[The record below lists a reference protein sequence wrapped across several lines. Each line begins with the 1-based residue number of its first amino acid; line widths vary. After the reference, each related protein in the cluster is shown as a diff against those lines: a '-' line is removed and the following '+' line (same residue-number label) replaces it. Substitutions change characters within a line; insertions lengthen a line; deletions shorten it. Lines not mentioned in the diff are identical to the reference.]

1 MPKNIVITDNYTW
14 TNEHNN
20 VIRKVFR
27 RYQISNGAATGWK
40 EGLAGI
46 QTMLKEARAR
56 NERVRSYGGKWSLT
70 DVGICNDSI
79 HDTKPLT
86 FFGTVGKNSI
96 KGSALF
102 RDDPKPLDQRL
113 YYFQCGSQVN
123 QINNVL
129 ESRGLCLA
137 TTGASNGQTIAGA
150 VSTGTHGSALRIG
163 AMPDYVRAMHIVTSE
178 KEHFFLQP
186 AANPIITK
194 SFSDIFGATLINDD
208 SLFNSALVSFGSFGI
223 IHGIVLE
230 TVSLFMLE
238 TFCIRTDYDRA
249 ATVYPYLAKFNH
261 ALTNNLSQFL
271 KQFGFPSNEDPYHV
285 DIIANQFSTSQN
297 AFLRVMYKRP
307 YDKTK
312 LSPEPG
318 TSGTRVGDDIL
329 SIVGSITNTAGGLAS
344 VIVNQLFGQAGTVQ
358 SGYTQTPRNIFGD
371 STIYKPK
378 NGGAST
384 ELGVPIDKAAD
395 AVRRIMT
402 VAQQKN
408 FVGLLGIRF
417 VKNSAATLAFTRFAP
432 LTCTIEL
439 PGLNSDN
446 TQNFFR
452 SVFEEMDNAKIP
464 FTLHWGQEG
473 DYSPKRLSAMY
484 GSAVTTWV
492 NDRNRLLPDPMQRYM
507 FTNDFLKR
515 CGLSE
520 APALKGGNVIAKKK
534 VVA

>member
-1 MPKNIVITDNYTW
+1 MSIVKTENYTW

-20 VIRKVFR
+20 VTKTVFR
-27 RYQISNGAATGWK
+27 RYQISNGTAGWK

-46 QTMLKEARAR
+46 QAMIKEARAR

-86 FFGTVGKNSI
+86 FFGTIGKNSI
-96 KGSALF
+96 KGNALF
-102 RDDPKPLDQRL
+102 KNDPKPLDQRL
-113 YYFQCGSQVN
+113 YYFQCGCQIN
-123 QINNVL
+123 QINNTL
-129 ESRGLCLA
+129 ESRGLSLA

-150 VSTGTHGSALRIG
+150 VSTGTHGSALKIG
-163 AMPDYVRAMHIVTSE
+163 AMPDYVRALHIVTSE
-178 KEHFFLQP
+178 KEHLFIQS
-186 AANPIITK
+186 ATNPIIAK
-194 SFSDIFGATLINDD
+194 SFADVFGAGLINDD

-223 IHGIVLE
+223 IHGIIVE

-238 TFCIRTDYDRA
+238 TYCARVDYDRA
-249 ATVYPYLAKFNH
+249 ATIYPFLSKFNH
-261 ALTNNLSQFL
+261 ASSTNLTPFL
-271 KQFGFPSNEDPYHV
+271 KQFGFPSNEDPYHI
-285 DIIANQFSTSQN
+285 DIIANQFSTKQN

-307 YDKTK
+307 YDKAK
-312 LSPEPG
+312 LSAPPG
-318 TSGTRVGDDIL
+318 PSATRVGDDIL
-329 SIVGSITNTAGGLAS
+329 SLIGSITSSAGGLAS

-384 ELGVPIDKAAD
+384 ELGVPIEKAAD

-402 VAQQKN
+402 IAQQKN

-417 VKNSAATLAFTRFAP
+417 LKNTAATLGFTRFAP

-446 TQNFFR
+446 TQNFYR
-452 SVFEEMDNAKIP
+452 AVFEEMDNAKIP

-473 DYSPKRLSAMY
+473 DYSPKRLNAMY
-484 GSAVTTWV
+484 GAAVTTWV
-492 NDRNRLLPDPMQRYM
+492 NDRIRLLPDPIQRYM

-520 APALKGGNVIAKKK
+520 APTLKGGNVISKKK
-534 VVA
+534 VAA

>member
-1 MPKNIVITDNYTW
+1 MAIVKTENYTW

-20 VIRKVFR
+20 VVKKVFR
-27 RYQISNGAATGWK
+27 RYQISNGAAGWK

-46 QTMLKEARAR
+46 QTMIKEARSR

-70 DVGICNDSI
+70 DVAVCNDSI

-96 KGSALF
+96 KGAPLF
-102 RDDPKPLDQRL
+102 KNDPKPLDQRL
-113 YYFQCGSQVN
+113 YYFQSGSQVN

-129 ESRGLCLA
+129 ESRGLSLP

-150 VSTGTHGSALRIG
+150 VSTGTHGSALKIG
-163 AMPDYVRAMHIVTSE
+163 AMPDYVRALHIVTGE
-178 KEHFFLQP
+178 KEHFFIQP
-186 AANPIITK
+186 ATNPVIGK
-194 SFSDIFGATLINDD
+194 SFSDVFGAKLISDD
-208 SLFNSALVSFGSFGI
+208 SLFNSAVVSFGSFGVI
-223 IHGIVLE
+223 LGIVLE

-238 TFCIRTDYDRA
+238 THCKRVDYEKA
-249 ATVYPYLAKFNH
+249 ASVYPYLARFNH
-261 ALTNNLSQFL
+261 GSSTNLTPFL
-271 KQFGFPSNEDPYHV
+271 AQFGFPSNEDPYHL
-285 DIIANQFSTSQN
+285 DIIANQYSSKQN

-307 YDKTK
+307 YDKAK
-312 LSPEPG
+312 LSPAPG
-318 TSGTRVGDDIL
+318 PSATRVGDDIL
-329 SIVGSITNTAGGLAS
+329 SIIGSVTSTAGALAS

-384 ELGVPIDKAAD
+384 ELGVPVGNAAE
-395 AVRRIMT
+395 AVHRIMAA
-402 VAQQKN
+402 AQQKN

-417 VKNSAATLAFTRFAP
+417 LKNSAATLAFTRFAP

-439 PGLNSDN
+439 PGLSSDN
-446 TQNFFR
+446 TQNFYR
-452 SVFEEMDNAKIP
+452 QVFEDLDAAKIP

-473 DYSPKRLSAMY
+473 DYSPKRLNAMY
-484 GSAVTTWV
+484 GAAVTTWV
-492 NDRNRLLPDPMQRYM
+492 NDRIRLLPDPIQRYM

-520 APALKGGNVIAKKK
+520 APALKGGDVISKKR